1 MRGDSL
7 RDLYAKTIAVFGL
20 GLLAG
25 AGALVDYWPTGVEL
39 VRVNSAFPEPALA
52 SALPVPDDVQ
62 SLAPPARIAVTV
74 PARPVR
80 SVPSLDVMALND
92 VAIGFTVALAAPPA
106 SLPSPQSGF
115 TAAGQPVALRLRE
128 PADSVVPAA
137 MTLALAGDPLVA
149 DLESAADFDAEA
161 DLEQRANLEEDGLI
175 TRTFKRTGSSI
186 ASAGAVAGASIV
198 GAVRT
203 VTGVVRR
210 VNPFN

>member
-25 AGALVDYWPTGVEL
+25 VGALVDYWPTGVEL
-39 VRVNSAFPEPALA
+39 VRVNSAFPEPVLA
-52 SALPVPDDVQ
+52 GALPLPDDVQ
-62 SLAPPARIAVTV
+62 ALAPPVRVARAAV
-74 PARPVR
+74 PNRPVR
-80 SVPSLDVMALND
+80 SVPSLQVMALND
-92 VAIGFTVALAAPPA
+92 VAIGFTVAMAAPPA
-106 SLPSPQSGF
+106 SLPSPEPGF
-115 TAAGQPVALRLRE
+115 TAAGRPVALRLSE
-128 PADSVVPAA
+128 PAAP

-149 DLESAADFDAEA
+149 ELEVATDFGAEA
-161 DLEQRANLEEDGLI
+161 ALDQQADLDDDGLI

-186 ASAGAVAGASIV
+186 ASAGAMAGASIV